1 MAEWERPSL
10 SSGSAGP
17 HFRKKK
23 PRRLRRVL
31 AAVVVVAVAGFGWI
45 AWSAYREGRIAGN
58 DGVVPLLHA
67 DSEPT
72 RIRPDDPGGMSI
84 PNRDKT
90 IYNEIDPHAPPPK
103 GVERLLPAPETPVAR
118 PTAAEPTIP
127 TLGETAPPPAPREV
141 GSVVTHTVTEP
152 KPPAPAPQT
161 AQPQPSPFHKVEA
174 PPPPSKRKAETS
186 KTASTA
192 PSATAPKSRSS
203 SSASGPRV
211 QLAAVVS
218 EAEARKEWERLLRAN
233 GDLLGSLSPTIVR
246 ADLGAKG
253 VVYRVQA
260 GPLASAA
267 AASDLCG
274 KLKARKVG
282 CFVAR

>member
-10 SSGSAGP
+10 SSGGTGP
-17 HFRKKK
+17 HFRKK
-23 PRRLRRVL
+23 PRRLRGIL
-31 AAVVVVAVAGFGWI
+31 AAVVVVAVTGFGWI

-67 DSEPT
+67 DTEPT

-103 GVERLLPAPETPVAR
+103 GVERLLPPPEAPVAR
-118 PTAAEPTIP
+118 PTAVTPTIP

-141 GSVVTHTVTEP
+141 GSVVTHAVSEP
-152 KPPAPAPQT
+152 KPPAQALQT

-174 PPPPSKRKAETS
+174 PPPPSKRKAAPPQA
-186 KTASTA
+186 ASTT
-192 PSATAPKSRSS
+192 PSSAAPKAHSPSS
-203 SSASGPRV
+203 TASGPRV

-218 EAEARKEWERLLRAN
+218 EAEAHKEWERLLRAN

-246 ADLGAKG
+246 ANLGTKG

-260 GPLASAA
+260 GPFASAA